1 MEGFFPKSCLR
12 VDIYAEF
19 FGSWG
24 HYNCL
29 SYGFTHF
36 LDLRRKQ
43 SIRKSL
49 NQMAEEE
56 SGLPIVNLHASHCAV
71 MNLGLQFNFFV
82 L

>member
-12 VDIYAEF
+12 VGIYAEF

-36 LDLRRKQ
+36 LDV
-43 SIRKSL
+43 
-49 NQMAEEE
+49 
-56 SGLPIVNLHASHCAV
+56 VNYFEKDRCS
-71 MNLGLQFNFFV
+71 NN
-82 L
+82 